1 MNGLH
6 LQALQW
12 TNDGE
17 LSASD
22 RCALLNTL
30 MTSSLPEIQLELI
43 ALMERTPMNLET
55 LTPDVSVC

>member
-43 ALMERTPMNLET
+43 ALMERTPIDLEM
-55 LTPDVSVC
+55 LTPDVNVN

>member
-12 TNDGE
+12 TDDGE

-43 ALMERTPMNLET
+43 ALMERTPMDLEM
-55 LTPDVSVC
+55 LTPDVNVY

>member
-12 TNDGE
+12 TDDGE

-22 RCALLNTL
+22 RCALLNSL
-30 MTSSLPEIQLELI
+30 IASSLPEIQLELI
-43 ALMERTPMNLET
+43 ALMERTPMDLEM
-55 LTPDVSVC
+55 LTPDVSVY

>member
-1 MNGLH
+1 MDELH

-12 TNDGE
+12 TDDGE

-30 MTSSLPEIQLELI
+30 MASSLPEIQLELI
-43 ALMERTPMNLET
+43 ALMERTPMDLEM
-55 LTPDVSVC
+55 LTPDVSVY

>member
-12 TNDGE
+12 TVDGE
-17 LSASD
+17 LSAIA

-30 MTSSLPEIQLELI
+30 MARSLPEIQLELI
-43 ALMERTPMNLET
+43 ALMERTPMDLEM
-55 LTPDVSVC
+55 LTPDVSVY

>member
-12 TNDGE
+12 TDDGE

-43 ALMERTPMNLET
+43 ALMERTPMDLEM
-55 LTPDVSVC
+55 LTPNVNVY

>member
-12 TNDGE
+12 TDDGE

-30 MTSSLPEIQLELI
+30 MTSSLPETQLELI
-43 ALMERTPMNLET
+43 ALMERTPMDLEM
-55 LTPDVSVC
+55 LTPDVNVY

>member
-12 TNDGE
+12 TDDGE

-30 MTSSLPEIQLELI
+30 MTSSLPEIKLELI
-43 ALMERTPMNLET
+43 ALMERTPMDLEM
-55 LTPDVSVC
+55 LTPDVNVY